1 MEKDGPGWEWQENKR
16 PQDTTMY
23 GQLCG
28 NTCQMHPN
36 VKKTQKW
43 AFEKPKLDNERRL
56 RGTCFIEPDDEE
68 FKRIMKNARGQLEIP
83 MPATPTTLR
92 YIDVVRRTSTTLA
105 VLLDSRVDDY
115 SNVNGDRN
123 SSELWTGF
131 MQFTILSEKH
141 PDGFTWPGG
150 RLTKIQATPRP
161 DHSMSRNFVRM
172 SRAAE
177 RREKQQWTIE
187 KPKLDNAR
195 QLRGIYFC
203 DSEDAEVK
211 DTLKN
216 ARKKLEL
223 PMDSAMPC
231 KVKNHQ
237 CREPC
242 GKESDT
248 RRSKHACIVEAHES
262 ARKCWERALLKEHE
276 DRIVGKG
283 FKSLRHHS
291 LVHMFFLCPKQRKY
305 QMQKAAVDK
314 ELEKL
319 EKLPAWQNCQREAQ
333 KE

>member
-43 AFEKPKLDNERRL
+43 AFEKPKLDNEGRL

-68 FKRIMKNARGQLEIP
+68 FKRIMKNAHRKLEIP
-83 MPATPTTLR
+83 MPAAPTTLR

-141 PDGFTWPGG
+141 PDGYTWPGG
-150 RLTKIQATPRP
+150 RLTKIQATTRP
-161 DHSMSRNFVRM
+161 DHLCPEILSGCQEQLNEEKSSNEPSRNRSLTMRDSWEASIFVIQKMLSSKTPWKTRGKSWNCPWTQPCLVR
-172 SRAAE
+172 SRTTSAGNPAAKNPALADQSMHASWKLTNLWESVGKELYWKNMKIALLE
-177 RREKQQWTIE
+177 RGSSRW
-187 KPKLDNAR
+187 
-195 QLRGIYFC
+195 GITVLCTCFFC
-203 DSEDAEVK
+203 APSNENTGCKSRCGQGVGE
-211 DTLKN
+211 
-216 ARKKLEL
+216 ARKIASMAK
-223 PMDSAMPC
+223 
-231 KVKNHQ
+231 
-237 CREPC
+237 
-242 GKESDT
+242 
-248 RRSKHACIVEAHES
+248 
-262 ARKCWERALLKEHE
+262 W
-276 DRIVGKG
+276 
-283 FKSLRHHS
+283 
-291 LVHMFFLCPKQRKY
+291 PK
-305 QMQKAAVDK
+305 
-314 ELEKL
+314 
-319 EKLPAWQNCQREAQ
+319 EAQ